1 MKLLLTALLFTS
13 IFANAQETF
22 DFQHANNFILAE
34 APFQQTLL
42 FNGHRKLYQRN
53 TGVIIGLQRG
63 KYTSL
68 ELGGEAHW
76 RKISLLK
83 PHIIG
88 ATANLSYNP
97 GKNVLGY
104 HAGVWM
110 KRGHINLTYGA
121 DLNYFTDFNN
131 RQAVAIG
138 PSIGFRLFGFHL
150 VNGLN
155 LVASNSTK
163 SIEEP
168 LPVNTFYMSLR
179 YYIPVKNEFTWDR
192 QTMKK
197 KRARRKARLKR
208 MQERKK
214 QNEKKNEA
222 PKKKWHIRLPFSKS
236 Q

>member
-1 MKLLLTALLFTS
+1 MTMKLTLVSLLFIS
-13 IFANAQETF
+13 ITTNAQRSGNFVES
-22 DFQHANNFILAE
+22 NNYLFAA
-34 APFQQTLL
+34 APYEQASLL
-42 FNGHRKLYQRN
+42 NGHHKLFQRN
-53 TGVIIGLQRG
+53 MGMIIGLQRG

-104 HAGVWM
+104 HVGIWM

-121 DLNYFTDFNN
+121 DINYFTDFNK
-131 RQAVAIG
+131 RQAIAIG
-138 PSIGFRLFGFHL
+138 PSIGFRLFGLHL
-150 VNGLN
+150 VNGFN
-155 LVASNSTK
+155 LVAANSSK
-163 SIEEP
+163 SMAEP

-197 KRARRKARLKR
+197 KRARKKARMKR
-208 MQERKK
+208 IRERQKENNK
-214 QNEKKNEA
+214 ST
-222 PKKKWHIRLPFSKS
+222 KKKWNFRLPFSKS
-236 Q
+236 R

>member
-1 MKLLLTALLFTS
+1 MKSLLMALLFIPILT
-13 IFANAQETF
+13 NAQKNISF
-22 DFQHANNFILAE
+22 PQANNYMLAAAPYQE
-34 APFQQTLL
+34 ALL

-53 TGVIIGLQRG
+53 TGVIVGLQRG

-88 ATANLSYNP
+88 ATANFSYNP

-121 DLNYFTDFNN
+121 DVNYFTDFNN
-131 RQAVAIG
+131 RQAISIG
-138 PSIGFRLFGFHL
+138 PSIGFRLLGLHLINGF
-150 VNGLN
+150 N

-163 SIEEP
+163 SNEAP
-168 LPVNTFYMSLR
+168 LPVNKFYMSVR
-179 YYIPVKNEFTWDR
+179 YYLPVKNEFTWDR

-197 KRARRKARLKR
+197 KRARKKTRMKR
-208 MQERKK
+208 IQERKK
-214 QNEKKNEA
+214 QNAAKSKDS
-222 PKKKWHIRLPFSKS
+222 KKWHLRLPFSKS